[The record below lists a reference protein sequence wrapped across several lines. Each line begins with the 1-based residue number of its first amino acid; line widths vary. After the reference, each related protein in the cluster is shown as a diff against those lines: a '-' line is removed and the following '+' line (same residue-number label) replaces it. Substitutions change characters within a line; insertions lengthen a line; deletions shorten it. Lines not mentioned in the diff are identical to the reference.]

1 MIKKIPIKRMKTKI
15 KKNDKKIA
23 IKKNHLDIKMKW
35 NKMLIEKI
43 EKKTWKNIKINKN
56 NNQNKWY
63 QK

>member
-1 MIKKIPIKRMKTKI
+1 MKTKI